1 MRESA
6 LQREIRLHL
15 GQKPDLVLWR
25 NNVGRV
31 FDERSQNWIQYGLC
45 PGGADLIGVLAGL
58 SYGRFFALEIKT
70 KTGRSTKEQNLF
82 RELINSKGGFC
93 CEVRSVL
100 EAEQAYRVAGGS
112 CLEDVV

>member
-1 MRESA
+1 VRESA

-45 PGGADLIGVLAGL
+45 PGSADLIGILA
-58 SYGRFFALEIKT
+58 GRFFALEIKT
-70 KTGRSTKEQNLF
+70 KKGRSSKEQTLF
-82 RELINSKGGFC
+82 RELVNSAGGYC
-93 CEVRSVL
+93 GEARSVD
-100 EAEQAYRVAGGS
+100 EAEAHYQRAKR
-112 CLEDVV
+112 